1 MLIKVAIRP
10 FGSRSRRD
18 RAARLPASRLRA
30 AQISAGKLF
39 DRVECFPPDRWCE
52 IEAFR
57 PRILVGHGLELG
69 NFAEHVKRCGI
80 EFPSL
85 DQAIFVVTQY
95 PYNPLSDTVRLVLW
109 RTFGLPIYEVYLAPD
124 GTPLCYECEAHE
136 GWHAQDGIRM
146 SAQHGELVLHAVRR
160 SLHTGLAG
168 EILENP
174 CPCGRPGSRVINVR
188 ERVERRRWNHRL
200 AATA

>member
-1 MLIKVAIRP
+1 MLIKVAIRS
-10 FGSRSRRD
+10 FGSPARKSR
-18 RAARLPASRLRA
+18 ASHLSVSRLRA

-52 IEAFR
+52 IESFR
-57 PRILVGHGLELG
+57 PRILVGHGSELG
-69 NFAEHVKRCGI
+69 SFAEHVKRCGI

-95 PYNPLSDTVRLVLW
+95 PYNPLSEAVRLVLW
-109 RTFGLPIYEVYLAPD
+109 RTFGVPIYEVYLAPD

-136 GWHAQDGIRM
+136 GWHAQVGINM
-146 SAQHGELVLHAVRR
+146 SVQYDELVLHAERR
-160 SLHTGLAG
+160 SLHTGLAA
-168 EILENP
+168 EILQNP
-174 CPCGRPGSRVINVR
+174 CACGRPGARVVNVR
-188 ERVERRRWNHRL
+188 ERLERRRWKHRL